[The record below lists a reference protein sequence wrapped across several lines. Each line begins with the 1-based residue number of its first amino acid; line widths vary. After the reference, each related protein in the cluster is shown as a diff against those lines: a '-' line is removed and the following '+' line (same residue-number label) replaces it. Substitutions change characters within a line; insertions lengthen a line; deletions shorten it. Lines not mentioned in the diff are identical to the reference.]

1 MDYTADRLALE
12 MAFHGVPLPW
22 LKKAHTL
29 ALESEGVH
37 GLLELWY
44 ESETPEDRVAC
55 IVAIQELLED
65 FRPRSEEER
74 AFQQEEFKEQLREWG
89 CTSVFSLESPPS
101 YRLNAIA
108 VDYGQV
114 EMRGGLTEEEKASL
128 RRPRVRSQEEPL
140 FLFKPLGDSDH
151 PYPYQ
156 VRRYM
161 VRVEGESFR
170 RSFALGRVRVLDDAL
185 LPQPLKPHW
194 ATDQD
199 STTFWSKREAAE
211 HLDAKH
217 EEHAKAEDPL

>member
-89 CTSVFSLESPPS
+89 CTSV
-101 YRLNAIA
+101 IM
-108 VDYGQV
+108 VDYEPI
-114 EMRGGLTEEEKASL
+114 EMRGRPEPEGEKAPL
-128 RRPRVRSQEEPL
+128 PQVRSQEEPL
-140 FLFKPLGDSDH
+140 FLFKPLGESDH

-156 VRRYM
+156 VRRFM
-161 VRVEGESFR
+161 ERVEGESFR
-170 RSFALGRVRVLDDAL
+170 RSFALGRVRVLDEAL

-199 STTFWSKREAAE
+199 SSTFWSKREAAE

-217 EEHAKAEDPL
+217 EQAEDR